1 MYNSASLGHQREE
14 LVLVQNVSKP
24 QQGSLQELLE
34 RAQQQLEALG
44 QEEKDKLKEN
54 LQRQFDKRAQE
65 ALKEK
70 QAALGK
76 RMPFMNGRKFN
87 WLVLAGFLVCVIAFL
102 SFFFFFVKFPDT
114 RDFPWANLLLFGLA
128 AILLVIGLRR
138 AFAKAEAYRGK
149 IFGPILAALS
159 VAIFGF
165 FAFIIFV
172 ESKGLP
178 AAHGAPQVGQK
189 APEFS
194 LVDMNGRSVKLSELL
209 TAPMNAASS
218 VAGSS
223 ASGRTPKGV
232 LLVFYR
238 GYW

>member
-1 MYNSASLGHQREE
+1 MNS
-14 LVLVQNVSKP
+14 
-24 QQGSLQELLE
+24 
-34 RAQQQLEALG
+34 
-44 QEEKDKLKEN
+44 
-54 LQRQFDKRAQE
+54 
-65 ALKEK
+65 
-70 QAALGK
+70 
-76 RMPFMNGRKFN
+76 RKFN

-102 SFFFFFVKFPDT
+102 SFFFFFVKFPVT

-138 AFAKAEAYRGK
+138 AFSQADAYRRK
-149 IFGPILAALS
+149 ILGSILAALS
-159 VAIFGF
+159 VAIFGL
-165 FAFIIFV
+165 FV
-172 ESKGLP
+172 SVVFVGGKRMP

-209 TAPMNAASS
+209 
-218 VAGSS
+218 AGSS
-223 ASGRTPKGV
+223 VSGHTPRGV

>member
-1 MYNSASLGHQREE
+1 M
-14 LVLVQNVSKP
+14 
-24 QQGSLQELLE
+24 
-34 RAQQQLEALG
+34 
-44 QEEKDKLKEN
+44 
-54 LQRQFDKRAQE
+54 
-65 ALKEK
+65 
-70 QAALGK
+70 
-76 RMPFMNGRKFN
+76 MFMNSRKFN

-102 SFFFFFVKFPDT
+102 SFFFFFVKFPVT

-128 AILLVIGLRR
+128 AILLVIGLQR
-138 AFAKAEAYRGK
+138 AFTQAEAYRGK

-178 AAHGAPQVGQK
+178 AARGAPQVGQK
-189 APEFS
+189 APEFP
-194 LVDMNGRSVKLSELL
+194 LVDTNGRSVNLSELL
-209 TAPMNAASS
+209 TAPMSGASS
-218 VAGSS
+218 VAGPS